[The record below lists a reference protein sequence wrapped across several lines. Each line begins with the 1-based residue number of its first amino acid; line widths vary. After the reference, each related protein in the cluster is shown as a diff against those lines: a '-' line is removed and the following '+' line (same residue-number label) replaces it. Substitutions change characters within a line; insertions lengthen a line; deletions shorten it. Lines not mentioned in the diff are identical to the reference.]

1 LLADADVAS
10 LIAYECVAPV
20 HRATDAKAKGA
31 LTVHQGEWAYC
42 VSEELSHHEWRPT
55 GGLALADLQIR
66 RLAMRGQ
73 LISAEG

>member
-1 LLADADVAS
+1 M
-10 LIAYECVAPV
+10 P
-20 HRATDAKAKGA
+20 KGA